1 MSVALTELTSR
12 LRSAAPARDG
22 VPADYTELVKAA
34 VWQYSSDVPILR
46 HANVAIVAGV
56 DSYQLPPDFLSL
68 IEFVPLMQAGGVL
81 LGGEYLI
88 AVGSNGYQEQ
98 VWIEG
103 DQLRISPQPA
113 YTATRTLRYAAA
125 HVLDSNYAYPLLTAN
140 DARLVLLYAQYLALQ
155 AQASAVAGDGWM
167 YRIGDET
174 VDKRGQGTSLQ
185 TQAQNLLTQY
195 QQALQSRKGYGS
207 RSQYTGDPDV
217 V

>member
-12 LRSAAPARDG
+12 LRSAAPVRDG

-34 VWQYSSDVPILR
+34 VWQYASDVPLPMAVVI
-46 HANVAIVAGV
+46 NVMSGV
-56 DSYQLPPDFLSL
+56 DRYALPADFLSL
-68 IEFVPLMQAGGVL
+68 IELTPLAQHGGVL
-81 LGGEYLI
+81 VGEGLI
-88 AVGSNGYQEQ
+88 AVGSAPYQERI
-98 VWIEG
+98 WLEG
-103 DQLRISPQPA
+103 ADLRIYPA
-113 YTATRTLRYAAA
+113 PYYTAARQLWYGAA
-125 HVLDSNYAYPLLTAN
+125 HTLDENFAYLNLNAN